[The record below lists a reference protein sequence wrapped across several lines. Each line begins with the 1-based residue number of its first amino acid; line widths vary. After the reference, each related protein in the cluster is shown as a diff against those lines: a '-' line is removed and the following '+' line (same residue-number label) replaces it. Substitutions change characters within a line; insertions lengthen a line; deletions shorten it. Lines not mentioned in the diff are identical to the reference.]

1 MVAHFSFDEPKKVVI
16 EDLRYHLEESG
27 FVIKEYAPEDAF
39 LFTDFKLYDWG
50 TGRRLLAVAVHVND
64 KITITGMGKMDVPV
78 SDLGPPED
86 LMKIKEVICIIIFA
100 FVFFSKSKGQEVLKL
115 PKFSLLGVDNKT
127 YTQDSLLNYQN
138 IAVIFYSNYCRVSQK
153 F

>member
-1 MVAHFSFDEPKKVVI
+1 MVAHFSYDEPKKVVI
-16 EDLRYHLEESG
+16 EDLRYHLEKSG

-78 SDLGPPED
+78 SDLGPTED
-86 LMKIKEVICIIIFA
+86 LMKIKEVDR
-100 FVFFSKSKGQEVLKL
+100 L
-115 PKFSLLGVDNKT
+115 PYSIQKRTFLELVTSVSGLGYETINHWP
-127 YTQDSLLNYQN
+127 
-138 IAVIFYSNYCRVSQK
+138 
-153 F
+153 

>member
-1 MVAHFSFDEPKKVVI
+1 MVAHFSYDEPKKAVL

-78 SDLGPPED
+78 SDLGPTED
-86 LMKIKEVICIIIFA
+86 LMKIKEVDR
-100 FVFFSKSKGQEVLKL
+100 L
-115 PKFSLLGVDNKT
+115 PHSIQKKTFLELVNSVNELGYETINHWP
-127 YTQDSLLNYQN
+127 
-138 IAVIFYSNYCRVSQK
+138 
-153 F
+153 

>member
-1 MVAHFSFDEPKKVVI
+1 MVAYFSYEKPKKVVL
-16 EDLRYHLEESG
+16 EELRYHLEESG
-27 FVIKEYAPEDAF
+27 FIIKEYAPEDGF

-86 LMKIKEVICIIIFA
+86 LMKIKEVDR
-100 FVFFSKSKGQEVLKL
+100 L
-115 PKFSLLGVDNKT
+115 PHSIQKRTFLELVNSVNELGYETIKHWP
-127 YTQDSLLNYQN
+127 
-138 IAVIFYSNYCRVSQK
+138 
-153 F
+153 

>member
-1 MVAHFSFDEPKKVVI
+1 MVAHFSYEKPKKVVL

-27 FVIKEYAPEDAF
+27 FIIKEYAPEDAF

-78 SDLGPPED
+78 SDLGQPED
-86 LMKIKEVICIIIFA
+86 LMKIKEVDR
-100 FVFFSKSKGQEVLKL
+100 L
-115 PKFSLLGVDNKT
+115 PHSIQKRTFLELVSSVNELGYETINHWP
-127 YTQDSLLNYQN
+127 
-138 IAVIFYSNYCRVSQK
+138 
-153 F
+153 

>member
-1 MVAHFSFDEPKKVVI
+1 MKILLYTLLSFFAVKFSFCPTYPRMVAHFSYERPKKVVL
-16 EDLRYHLEESG
+16 EDLKYHLEESG
-27 FVIKEYAPEDAF
+27 FIIKGYAPEDAF

-86 LMKIKEVICIIIFA
+86 LMKIKEVDR
-100 FVFFSKSKGQEVLKL
+100 L
-115 PKFSLLGVDNKT
+115 PHSIQKKTFLELVNSVNELGYETINHWP
-127 YTQDSLLNYQN
+127 
-138 IAVIFYSNYCRVSQK
+138 
-153 F
+153 

>member
-1 MVAHFSFDEPKKVVI
+1 MKILLYTLLSFFAVKFSFCPTYPRMVAHISYEKPKRVVL
-16 EDLRYHLEESG
+16 EDLKYHLEESG
-27 FVIKEYAPEDAF
+27 FIIKEYAPEDAF

-86 LMKIKEVICIIIFA
+86 LMKIKEVDR
-100 FVFFSKSKGQEVLKL
+100 L
-115 PKFSLLGVDNKT
+115 PHSIQKKTFLALVNSVNELGYETINHWP
-127 YTQDSLLNYQN
+127 
-138 IAVIFYSNYCRVSQK
+138 
-153 F
+153 

>member
-1 MVAHFSFDEPKKVVI
+1 MVAHFSYYEAKKVVL

-27 FVIKEYAPEDAF
+27 FVIKEYAPEDGF

-78 SDLGPPED
+78 SDLGSPED
-86 LMKIKEVICIIIFA
+86 LMKIKEVDR
-100 FVFFSKSKGQEVLKL
+100 L
-115 PKFSLLGVDNKT
+115 PYSIQKRTFLELVGSVSGLGYKT
-127 YTQDSLLNYQN
+127 INHWP
-138 IAVIFYSNYCRVSQK
+138 
-153 F
+153 

>member
-1 MVAHFSFDEPKKVVI
+1 MVAHFSYDEPKKAVLD
-16 EDLRYHLEESG
+16 DLRYHLEESG

-78 SDLGPPED
+78 SDLGPTED
-86 LMKIKEVICIIIFA
+86 LMKIKEVDR
-100 FVFFSKSKGQEVLKL
+100 L
-115 PKFSLLGVDNKT
+115 PYSIQKRTFLELVRSVSGLGYETINHWP
-127 YTQDSLLNYQN
+127 
-138 IAVIFYSNYCRVSQK
+138 
-153 F
+153 